1 MSAPRVGLLE
11 GRMSSELAS
20 LVRRHGGDPVLG
32 PALREE
38 TVDASAPVGGLI
50 DALAAGEVQ
59 LMLFLTGVG
68 ANALFDAAAG
78 LGRLEELVSLLQST
92 TNVTR
97 GQKPWGPLKRRG
109 VPISVTVPDP
119 YTTPDVVRTLSTLEV
134 AGRGVALVHYGER
147 NEVLADALSGMGA
160 SVRELCLYEWRLPE
174 DTGPLRALIG
184 EIVEGRV
191 DAVALTSQVQLRHL
205 LQVARETGREEAL
218 VSALRGGV
226 VVAAVG
232 PTCAAALE
240 AAGITPDVVP
250 AHPKMGPMVVA
261 LMERL
266 RGTEGSGP
274 DSARVA

>member
-11 GRMSSELAS
+11 GRMSGELAS

-38 TVDASAPVGGLI
+38 TVQADAPVGALV
-50 DALAAGEVQ
+50 DALAAGEIQVV
-59 LMLFLTGVG
+59 LFLTGVG
-68 ANALFDAAAG
+68 ANALFNAAEG
-78 LGRLEELVSLLQST
+78 IGRLEELIGLLQST
-92 TNVTR
+92 TNVSR
-97 GQKPWGPLKRRG
+97 GQKPWTPLKRRG
-109 VPISVTVPDP
+109 VPITVTVPDP
-119 YTTPDVVRTLSTLEV
+119 YTTTDVVRTLSTLDL

-147 NEVLADALSGMGA
+147 NEVLADALAGWGA

-174 DTGPLRALIG
+174 DTGPLRSLIG
-184 EIVEGRV
+184 EIVARGV

-205 LQVARETGREEAL
+205 LQVAREMGQEEAL
-218 VSALRGGV
+218 LEALRGDV
-226 VVAAVG
+226 LVAAVG

-240 AAGITPDVVP
+240 GAGITPDVVP

-266 RGTEGSGP
+266 RSGTEGDP
-274 DSARVA
+274 DPARVA